1 MPKLLKTLLATLI
14 CLVLLDVAVA
24 GLLTSLAGYG
34 GPVAKLEGFFDYG
47 RSVPGKLR
55 EWVVK
60 PKLRGNLFDAGWRS
74 DILRASAARF
84 ATEDPSTPECRAYSM
99 SFVNHIMR
107 AAHKLDPGL
116 QLDLHAGPAAPPNFT
131 YALFLDDRPNRRPGD
146 IVVFGILSSSV
157 PALAALSNR
166 TWMFEQPAP
175 FTYPIFLPASNGGL
189 KRIEPLVETADDER
203 AILRDAASP
212 EARAWQHQVQG
223 SDLFYLPEGF
233 ALPGLDVS
241 PFVRLVRRSLAV
253 KAIAAETA
261 RVLADAE
268 GGPLPYGVILR
279 RMVRSFARI
288 AREDSQTPVVV
299 LVQTHGGADLRTLLA
314 ETLKADHIPY
324 LATADLQDP
333 NDPGAYVP
341 DGHYKPGLDT
351 RFAAAFLKLID
362 KR

>member
-84 ATEDPSTPECRAYSM
+84 ATEDPSTPEFRAYSM

-131 YALFLDDRPNRRPGD
+131 YALFLDDRPNRRPSD

-203 AILRDAASP
+203 AILRTRLPRGTRLAAP
-212 EARAWQHQVQG
+212 GARQR
-223 SDLFYLPEGF
+223 SLLPARGF
-233 ALPGLDVS
+233 ALPRLDVS

-279 RMVRSFARI
+279 RMVRSFSRI

-324 LATADLQDP
+324 LDIPDL
-333 NDPGAYVP
+333 
-341 DGHYKPGLDT
+341 
-351 RFAAAFLKLID
+351 
-362 KR
+362 